1 MVDPQVFYNQEDL
14 WSLPQEVFF
23 GDELRG
29 MEPYYLIMRLP
40 DEEHEEFVLIMPFT
54 PSNKP
59 NLVGWLAARN
69 DGPNYGRLT
78 AFTFPKDRQIDGA
91 EQVEAAITANS
102 DFATEFLAWNR
113 PGSRSLRG
121 NLLVI
126 PVGGTIL
133 YAEPVYLQAENLDY
147 PILTTVILASQGQ
160 RQVMETSLPQAVN
173 SLLRGSR
180 LAIDGGGLGDDG
192 EPGSGGTII
201 ERLRA
206 ELDRMQGTAGDLQD
220 QIGSLSDLLLEFLLG
235 GGEPE
240 PTPTATP
247 SG

>member
-1 MVDPQVFYNQEDL
+1 MAEPQVFYNQEDL

-40 DEEHEEFVLIMPFT
+40 DEGQEEFVLIMPFT

-59 NLVGWLAARN
+59 NLVGWLAGRS

-102 DFATEFLAWNR
+102 DFAPEFLAWNR

-126 PVGGTIL
+126 PVGGSIL

-160 RQVMETSLPQAVN
+160 RQVMETSLPRAVN
-173 SLLRGSR
+173 SLLRGGG

-192 EPGSGGTII
+192 EPGLGGSIF

-206 ELDRMQGTAGDLQD
+206 ELNRMQQSAGDLQD
-220 QIGSLSDLLLEFLLG
+220 QIGDLSDLLLEFVLSG
-235 GGEPE
+235 DEPE